1 MSKAWWTPNSAKSL
15 FKKKKFNETNEL
27 VILWCFVKWKLKKSL
42 LKKFISKSNEV
53 NQNLNNYYFLNI
65 LMCNSKM
72 LQVSKDNKDYK
83 YN

>member
-1 MSKAWWTPNSAKSL
+1 MKIE
-15 FKKKKFNETNEL
+15 KKN
-27 VILWCFVKWKLKKSL
+27 L

-53 NQNLNNYYFLNI
+53 NQNLNNYYFFNI